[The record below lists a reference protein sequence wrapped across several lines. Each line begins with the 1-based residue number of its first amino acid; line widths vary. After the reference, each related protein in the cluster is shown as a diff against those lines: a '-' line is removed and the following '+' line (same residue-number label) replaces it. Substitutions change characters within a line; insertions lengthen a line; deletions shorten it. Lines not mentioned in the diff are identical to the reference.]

1 MCGIEEDL
9 TDDVA
14 DGAVADEVAQGHD
27 KRGKKKDRADL
38 VEDLVFKGKSH
49 VEDIDQRE
57 DRDHADQKKNRKKPL
72 GRVAQFMRE
81 EIRGAVVH
89 FFFRV

>member
-1 MCGIEEDL
+1 MSL
-9 TDDVA
+9 TRIVQGQLPELGNAEHDDA
-14 DGAVADEVAQGHD
+14 EQ
-27 KRGKKKDRADL
+27 KEKKDRADL